1 MWKPYTV
8 DIADEASNHISCAL
22 MKKQEQKEWKKEAE
36 SVNAGGKKNL
46 LTNLL
51 IHSVQS
57 WWKGLHVSG
66 LGQPHADSKC
76 VAWPHFWDRLYLMCY
91 SFLLRKAGE
100 EFWQAGGV
108 YLLNHLR
115 LFVFQFHYL
124 NKGRERI
131 RQYFVDETTKF
142 KLMVRL
148 SATPLLSNVCQMA
161 RFQDKG
167 RS

>member
-1 MWKPYTV
+1 MRLPAIFVHWWKSKSKRETKRSRKHPCR
-8 DIADEASNHISCAL
+8 E
-22 MKKQEQKEWKKEAE
+22 
-36 SVNAGGKKNL
+36 KKNYL

-57 WWKGLHVSG
+57 WLYVSG
-66 LGQPHADSKC
+66 LGQPYADSKC
-76 VAWPHFWDRLYLMCY
+76 VTWPHFWDRLYLMCY

-108 YLLNHLR
+108 YFLNHLS
-115 LFVFQFHYL
+115 LFVFHGQFLYL
-124 NKGRERI
+124 NEGRKRI
-131 RQYFVDETTKF
+131 RQYFWNETTKF

-148 SATPLLSNVCQMA
+148 CATPLLSNVCQMA